1 MKKIVRQQN
10 YLKELIEAQE
20 NRFLSKEAL
29 RSVVRGILEPLLDKP
44 EEGVV
49 LHRIVDKEGIIGLIK
64 RLEFSEVEALD
75 FTDGSENLREKVWAN
90 TEFICVL
97 THRFVAI
104 LLWDNNTDD
113 KNFVRYYSI
122 YNSKLQNEAL
132 DIINRNSILDLR
144 PYQER
149 FKPDRR
155 DNRLLNASIRRLIEN
170 LDENSKDAVLGFA
183 EVNTTKNEYT
193 SSTREVA
200 HEVKNQLSICDLYT
214 EIIDKYCAKNG
225 IEEETISNAVKSI
238 KRALRMANNSLI
250 SLKSSDTVELKPL
263 NLKELIFGL
272 QDLTKVYF
280 ECKNIEYIVENEIE
294 ANILCDENKLTG
306 VLINLVKNAVEAFG
320 FEEND
325 VQKNGKYIKIKTSE
339 EDGFALISVSNNA
352 GEINSPE
359 RIFEKGFTTKTGG
372 SGLGLGISRKSMEEQ
387 MGGLSLAHTG
397 ADYTEFIVK
406 IGLV

>member
-183 EVNTTKNEYT
+183 EVNTAKNEYT
-193 SSTREVA
+193 IGTREVA

-225 IEEETISNAVKSI
+225 IEEEAISNAVKSI

-280 ECKNIEYIVENEIE
+280 ECKNIEYIVENEVE

-352 GEINSPE
+352 GEINELE